1 MSKFGIVK
9 LFSEW
14 TKRVSGRTGTGL
26 IKIRVWSV
34 RVISGFSAPLLAP
47 LVSDGSLLSSSSS
60 ILETLDGL
68 LESLSSSNALRV
80 VGEFMLVFA
89 KKNDRNDVLISE
101 SDEYGTLIQSNITC
115 FSTSMKNLIFD
126 NFGII
131 FRIFNMFVTSF
142 HQLRIYES
150 TNFFT

>member
-26 IKIRVWSV
+26 IKIRVWSG

-89 KKNDRNDVLISE
+89 KKKMIK
-101 SDEYGTLIQSNITC
+101 I
-115 FSTSMKNLIFD
+115 
-126 NFGII
+126 
-131 FRIFNMFVTSF
+131 MF
-142 HQLRIYES
+142 
-150 TNFFT
+150 

>member
-26 IKIRVWSV
+26 IKIRVWSG

-60 ILETLDGL
+60 ILDTLEGL

-89 KKNDRNDVLISE
+89 KKIDKNDVLISE
-101 SDEYGTLIQSNITC
+101 SDDYGTLIQSNITC
-115 FSTSMKNLIFD
+115 FSTSTNTLIFS
-126 NFGII
+126 NFEII
-131 FRIFNMFVTSF
+131 FRIFVSCK
-142 HQLRIYES
+142 LS
-150 TNFFT
+150 